1 MEAQSSKK
9 TTFKKL
15 AFIAIGILC
24 LFPLVQPPFALFA
37 GIVLAFTIGH
47 PFYSINGKLT
57 KILLQ
62 TSVVGLGFGM
72 NVYDAVEAGK
82 DGLIFTVFSITTTI
96 LLGIFLGKIFKTPK
110 KTSILISS
118 GTAICGG
125 SAIAAVS
132 PVIDADQDETSV
144 ALGIIFILNSIA
156 LFIFPPIGHLL
167 HLDQEQFG
175 FWSAIAIHDT
185 SSVVGAAQRYGDKA
199 LQIATTIK
207 LERTLWIIPISII
220 FAFIFGKGKGKKKIS
235 IPYFILYFIIAMLIS
250 SFIPQIQPVAE
261 VITFGAKRCLTLT
274 LFLIG
279 AGLSPN
285 TFKQVGVKPLLQG
298 VLLWL
303 FISVLSLAAI
313 LWFL

>member
-1 MEAQSSKK
+1 MEAKPSNK
-9 TTFKKL
+9 TILYK
-15 AFIAIGILC
+15 AIFILVAVLC
-24 LFPLVQPPFALFA
+24 LFPFVQPPFALFA

-47 PFYSINGKLT
+47 PFYHLNGKLT

-72 NVYDAVEAGK
+72 NIYDAVEAGK
-82 DGLIFTVFSITTTI
+82 DGLIFTIFSIITTI
-96 LLGIFLGKIFKTPK
+96 ILGIFLGKIFKTPK
-110 KTSILISS
+110 KTSLLISS

-125 SAIAAVS
+125 SAIAAVA
-132 PVIDADQDETSV
+132 PVIDADENETSV
-144 ALGIIFILNSIA
+144 ALGIIFILNSVA

-207 LERTLWIIPISII
+207 LERALWIIPLSIV
-220 FAFIFGKGKGKKKIS
+220 FAFIYGKGKGKKKIA
-235 IPYFILYFIIAMLIS
+235 IPYFIFLFIIAMLIS
-250 SFIPQIQPVAE
+250 SFIPQIKPVGD
-261 VITFGAKRCLTLT
+261 VIVIGAKRCLTLT

-279 AGLSPN
+279 AGLSRN
-285 TFKQVGVKPLLQG
+285 TIKQVGIKPMLQG
-298 VLLWL
+298 VILWV
-303 FISVLSLAAI
+303 FISLLSLGAI
-313 LWFL
+313 LSLS